1 MAQSP
6 KPGDQ
11 IEIYR
16 LGYQHWAIYV
26 GDGYVVHLTAADEGI
41 GSSPSIRLSAN
52 TKKSVVKKEKLS
64 EVAGIN
70 KWKVNNEKDR
80 KYKARPVSEII
91 STANEYVGM
100 EIDYN
105 VVMQNCEHF
114 AAILRYGQP
123 YSRQAEVGLWATFAA
138 TAGAVVT
145 GASLV
150 AAAIIGKRH

>member
-80 KYKARPVSEII
+80 KYKARP
-91 STANEYVGM
+91 
-100 EIDYN
+100 
-105 VVMQNCEHF
+105 
-114 AAILRYGQP
+114 
-123 YSRQAEVGLWATFAA
+123 AEVGLWATFAA